1 MKMIPMRRV
10 IDRFSEDLKTMDIFQ
25 GFIAAFGFNFPPR
38 NWAQCAG
45 QVLAISD
52 NQALYSLLSTYYGG
66 DARATYG
73 LPELRGRIP
82 IGFGSAPGQPT
93 YPMGMK
99 VGNVLQ
105 TLSAAEMPAHTHTAV
120 VTGGGGATTGA
131 LYASTANG
139 LHEQPETGDYL
150 ATGFKIRGDVNKN
163 YVPAADKGTTVELGG
178 LDVQGSSVPPTVTN
192 TDTGLGRSFEIL
204 QPIMSINYSIAMQ
217 GIYPPRN

>member
-1 MKMIPMRRV
+1 MKTIPMRRV

-120 VTGGGGATTGA
+120 VTGGGGAADGA
-131 LYASTANG
+131 LYASVENG
-139 LHEQPETGDYL
+139 DHDVPQAGDFL
-150 ATGFKIRGDVNKN
+150 ATSFKARGDTNMN
-163 YVPAADKGTTVELGG
+163 YVSAANKGTTVELGG